1 MYLNVNCTPD
11 KTTVVFIS
19 VSWISLT
26 LLNWINAWR
35 IKKIHQNRSPLCNF
49 VQCHINKTLIM
60 TEICDIITWFK
71 KIIFIADVNFHIAK
85 PGQDVCMSMCISASP
100 CLAAYRNQYSPLKI
114 ISHSAVPPRN
124 LDPQDLDS
132 PKIPP
137 SPLSYL
143 YAESWLGPKILFLLT
158 KFSSQNIWHILVLE
172 MPKSTHCW
180 QKTPLLQSYTP
191 LQG

>member
-1 MYLNVNCTPD
+1 MILKNNIHSRCELPHS
-11 KTTVVFIS
+11 KTWAGCLHVYVHIC
-19 VSWISLT
+19 ISLFSCLQKSILSSKNNFT
-26 LLNWINAWR
+26 LCCPTQKLR
-35 IKKIHQNRSPLCNF
+35 PSGF
-49 VQCHINKTLIM
+49 LI
-60 TEICDIITWFK
+60 
-71 KIIFIADVNFHIAK
+71 
-85 PGQDVCMSMCISASP
+85 P
-100 CLAAYRNQYSPLKI
+100 
-114 ISHSAVPPRN
+114 
-124 LDPQDLDS
+124 
-132 PKIPP
+132 PKIPS